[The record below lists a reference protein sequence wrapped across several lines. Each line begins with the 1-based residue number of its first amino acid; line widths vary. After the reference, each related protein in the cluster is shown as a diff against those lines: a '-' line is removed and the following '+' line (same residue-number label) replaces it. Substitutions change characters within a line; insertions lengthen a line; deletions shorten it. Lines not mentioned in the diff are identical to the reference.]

1 MRRPERHHG
10 VRIDSRLFATGFP
23 TKQGA
28 EAKTFLSGESKPE
41 VAFFHSQAVVSPQF
55 YGKSSLYELRHLVIK
70 IQSRKVTVKG
80 KRPHFRLTCVGQ
92 KSLCLSSLTTSKER
106 LQKFHTDD
114 VSLPEIWIIK
124 ATSFP
129 GSLSYL
135 SLLSRT
141 GRREPWGRVCWVTWL
156 K

>member
-1 MRRPERHHG
+1 MRSKRCA
-10 VRIDSRLFATGFP
+10 VQN
-23 TKQGA
+23 QGI
-28 EAKTFLSGESKPE
+28 T
-41 VAFFHSQAVVSPQF
+41 
-55 YGKSSLYELRHLVIK
+55 
-70 IQSRKVTVKG
+70 
-80 KRPHFRLTCVGQ
+80 
-92 KSLCLSSLTTSKER
+92 LSSLTTSKER

-141 GRREPWGRVCWVTWL
+141 GRREPWERVNFPRGTSDQSKELLYRDLGIAPFSSAESLCVVGFLYFFFRLLLFLQEYPAGASAEERGITRHQYGISVL
-156 K
+156 VSQTSLVVASRNVGSL

>member
-1 MRRPERHHG
+1 M
-10 VRIDSRLFATGFP
+10 
-23 TKQGA
+23 
-28 EAKTFLSGESKPE
+28 
-41 VAFFHSQAVVSPQF
+41 
-55 YGKSSLYELRHLVIK
+55 
-70 IQSRKVTVKG
+70 KG
-80 KRPHFRLTCVGQ
+80 KRPHFRLTCVAQ

-141 GRREPWGRVCWVTWL
+141 GRREPWERVNFPRGTSDQSKELLYRDLGIAPFSSAESLCVVGFLYFFFFDYCYFYRNTQREPPQRREVLRVISMEFLCSFLRRHW
-156 K
+156 